1 MATPEETRERIK
13 EMRERIF
20 ERSTEVS
27 VKKDSKDTSQKTDSN
42 ENKAKN
48 FQSKKVQSSEVKS
61 IALSEDAP
69 SEPVQQKDDKVTT
82 VSAEIKN
89 TGSDEKIETSTLETD
104 LANKIEHTFA
114 ESTTKIKKVEELVN
128 ESIVQASEIKE
139 ALTDRLEEL
148 NKTLLLKIN
157 SIEKKYSST
166 DEKIDKELHNNS
178 TELSKVK
185 NSLET
190 KQGLF

>member
-48 FQSKKVQSSEVKS
+48 PQSKKVQSSEVKS

-69 SEPVQQKDDKVTT
+69 TEPVQQKDDKVTT
-82 VSAEIKN
+82 VSAEIKD
-89 TGSDEKIETSTLETD
+89 TGSD
-104 LANKIEHTFA
+104 
-114 ESTTKIKKVEELVN
+114 
-128 ESIVQASEIKE
+128 
-139 ALTDRLEEL
+139 
-148 NKTLLLKIN
+148 
-157 SIEKKYSST
+157 
-166 DEKIDKELHNNS
+166 
-178 TELSKVK
+178 LSLRCLFQLSHQ
-185 NSLET
+185 SLCP
-190 KQGLF
+190 